1 MEIIYLKALLAYPKR
16 ASFTNHGLS
25 IDKIEAL
32 EKLYNGNKPFPTV
45 IREFLWIAGKD
56 NNLGFTTYRDIFK
69 LQERARENLAQ
80 CGFNIE
86 RPFFAFDNV
95 TDCESFSFVYL
106 DENQDDP
113 DVYLCEPYEAKYGE
127 PLIRRYKDYTFK
139 SLVEEHIY
147 RLKNGY
153 SLD

>member
-1 MEIIYLKALLAYPKR
+1 MEIKYLNKILENPNLKSWPIK
-16 ASFTNHGLS
+16 GLS
-25 IDKIEAL
+25 VNKIEEL
-32 EKLYNGNKPFPTV
+32 EQLYNQGKPFPTATK
-45 IREFLWIAGKD
+45 EFLWLSGID
-56 NNLGFTTYRDIFK
+56 NNIGFDDSPNIFK
-69 LQERARENLAQ
+69 LQERARENLTQ
-80 CGFNIE
+80 CGFNID

-153 SLD
+153 GLD